1 MALNSAQSIFNLIRI
16 NGSDMYKNT
25 VPALSES
32 SPIGDVSTPILTQP
46 VIFKEFTLLLGALLK
61 VEALSRAWA
70 NPLSELIRK
79 GGSPLGEFTAEVGTD
94 FVNPKPYDATKP
106 ELLLVNAMT
115 EDKVAYYVRNIKEVF
130 EISIAYEDMQGA
142 FNSYADFN
150 DYVSMKLA
158 SLQSGQQISEFNH
171 IFESIVVNY
180 YAGLFKVSDVR
191 AIPDNYAA
199 WTVAVRNAIDGFRY
213 PSTNYNNYG
222 NLEGANGD
230 YKAFTNLEDIYI
242 IATFDWANNV
252 DVNFLSAV
260 FNLDKAEVA
269 ARIIRVPDFGY
280 DVYEYDEDKNTSTFD
295 RHVTTPIK
303 AMVLDRRMLK
313 LESDLE
319 IDNSFFNERTLVT
332 KYMKHWWA
340 KYNCSPF
347 ANCLVFIDN
356 SGDEIKLSGNAVDL
370 NGTTHTAT
378 LTYTPTD
385 ADINIKFESAV
396 GILGESLV
404 TTVLTE
410 AQTNTVLNV
419 EKTADGTITF
429 TLETDH
435 TKWAEIFSNE
445 DSVTA
450 VYNINGNAVAI
461 QLQLPAA

>member
-1 MALNSAQSIFNLIRI
+1 M
-16 NGSDMYKNT
+16 
-25 VPALSES
+25 
-32 SPIGDVSTPILTQP
+32 
-46 VIFKEFTLLLGALLK
+46 
-61 VEALSRAWA
+61 
-70 NPLSELIRK
+70 
-79 GGSPLGEFTAEVGTD
+79 
-94 FVNPKPYDATKP
+94 
-106 ELLLVNAMT
+106 
-115 EDKVAYYVRNIKEVF
+115 YYVRNIKEVF

-280 DVYEYDEDKNTSTFD
+280 DVYDYNEDTNTSTFN

-356 SGDEIKLSGNAVDL
+356 SGDEIELSGNTVNLD
-370 NGTTHTAT
+370 GTTDTAT

-385 ADINIKFESAV
+385 ADINITFESAV
-396 GILGESLV
+396 GSLGEEPTITVV
-404 TTVLTE
+404 TG
-410 AQTNTVLNV
+410 AQAATIVNL
-419 EKTADGTITF
+419 EKTADGTLTA
-429 TLETDH
+429 TLETDS
-435 TKWAEIFSNE
+435 TKWADIFAAN
-445 DSVTA
+445 DYIAVTYL
-450 VYNINGNAVAI
+450 VNGNPVAVAVT
-461 QLQLPAA
+461 LPE